1 MTVIGSKLS
10 LHFTIITSLSGYL
23 TTVQYLAEHTD
34 VSVAD
39 ASIMLADRRRASQ
52 CHKFALLSAPRSPQ
66 L

>member
-1 MTVIGSKLS
+1 MTVVGSKLS
-10 LHFTIITSLSGYL
+10 LHFTIITPLSGYL
-23 TTVQYLAEHTD
+23 TTAQYLTEHTG